1 MAIAYFYNLHIWK
14 TLCHVK
20 STQLK
25 CVVVIIGGY
34 TYNPR
39 SRSRFVFCCQSTPE
53 MLRNGFDGYGLLR
66 FDEPACTYMANGKL
80 KCRNVIAQE
89 SLKGLERNP
98 EKDIIPIPPQDQ
110 EGNDADSMNNGDN
123 GDDIDIE
130 DDVNNNGDNGDGD
143 IDIEDDASDNP
154 VESFASAA
162 STTKKSKKS
171 NKKASPT
178 KSPASDAKISKKQ
191 KGKVAKQNDTNL
203 ESFLNA
209 VKIHSLEPPAQV
221 HESLIK
227 VFGTWDIFTNKVS
240 VPKMTDGKIIFYH
253 VAKDAEGKYD
263 YTNPN
268 EKVITPKQAGSGK
281 ATVVPPKNES
291 GKATAWSTVNFQKAK
306 LQITDQNG
314 DEKTIQISVLLE
326 YKSS

>member
-1 MAIAYFYNLHIWK
+1 
-14 TLCHVK
+14 
-20 STQLK
+20 
-25 CVVVIIGGY
+25 
-34 TYNPR
+34 
-39 SRSRFVFCCQSTPE
+39 
-53 MLRNGFDGYGLLR
+53 
-66 FDEPACTYMANGKL
+66 MANGKL

-123 GDDIDIE
+123 GDEI
-130 DDVNNNGDNGDGD
+130 D
-143 IDIEDDASDNP
+143 IDIEDDASGNQ
-154 VESFASAA
+154 VETFASI
-162 STTKKSKKS
+162 TKKSKKS

-191 KGKVAKQNDTNL
+191 KGKVAKQNDTNF
-203 ESFLNA
+203 ENFLNA
-209 VKIHSLEPPAQV
+209 VNIHSLEPPAQV

-253 VAKDAEGKYD
+253 VAKDAMGKYD

-268 EKVITPKQAGSGK
+268 EKVITPKQTGSGK

-291 GKATAWSTVNFQKAK
+291 GKTTAWSTVNFQKAQ
-306 LQITDQNG
+306 LQVTDQNG

-326 YKSS
+326 YKSSWCQMMMPNEQQNTNHNFVSQRNHVVRLGVG